1 MVYTALSKKQYS
13 YVEIYQEDCVLDYLN
28 SLIQNH
34 QHVILYPVNT
44 RQEIENISDLIDEKW
59 RKSLISEIS
68 DRKQKPL
75 MAKQV
80 NGKIIKN
87 VQFIEHVNGPVFRI
101 RGKNGEISSFNF
113 SLFF

>member
-13 YVEIYQEDCVLDYLN
+13 YVEIYQKEGVLEYLN
-28 SLIQNH
+28 ELTQSR
-34 QHVILYPVNT
+34 QHMILYPVNT
-44 RQEIENISDLIDEKW
+44 KQEISAISDLIDEKW
-59 RKSLISEIS
+59 KRSLLSEIA
-68 DRKQKPL
+68 DHKQKPL
-75 MAKQV
+75 MVKQI
-80 NGKIIKN
+80 NGKVIKN